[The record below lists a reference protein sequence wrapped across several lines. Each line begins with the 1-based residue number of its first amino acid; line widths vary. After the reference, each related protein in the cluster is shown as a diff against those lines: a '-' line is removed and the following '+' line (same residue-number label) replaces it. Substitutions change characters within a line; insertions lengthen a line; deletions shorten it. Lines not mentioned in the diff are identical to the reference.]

1 MSRFFIPLV
10 TLTVTLSGALSV
22 PAMAQQGTSIPAAF
36 RGTWHEEPNTRCDPN
51 EGGFLTVTAQG
62 YESPVAEGARV
73 RVQTVS
79 PISIRIRYTRSTEEG
94 GSRVEASE
102 VWTLRDN
109 GRHLH
114 MADAR
119 AGTTLDITDLYRCT
133 PRRGR

>member
-1 MSRFFIPLV
+1 MQRFVTPLC
-10 TLTVTLSGALSV
+10 TLTVTLLGALSV
-22 PAMAQQGTSIPAAF
+22 PAVAQQGTSIPAAF
-36 RGTWHEEPNTRCDPN
+36 RGTWHEEPNTQCNPS

-79 PISIRIRYTRSTEEG
+79 PTSIRIRYSRSTEEG
-94 GSRVEASE
+94 GSRVAASE

-114 MADAR
+114 MADTRPGA
-119 AGTTLDITDLYRCT
+119 TLDITDLYRCT